1 MPLNG
6 YDNVIAAGLDII
18 GFGDKQ
24 SDDRTG
30 TSVVFESTS
39 KGTDL
44 QRVELRG
51 RAMPYRKVGWGVS
64 QRVNTIW
71 YPGNPVASQQVI
83 GPEEDPTT
91 MKGMWKALYLTGHD
105 GNSDAVLVSR
115 GGGFGA
121 SKSGGG
127 NQPSDIVDLFQEMCR
142 SGIVWRVTWLSEV
155 RKGVMTNFTPTW
167 IRQTDCEWELT
178 MEWSSRDDEDN
189 VPLDVPGTGD
199 NSLDLFGALNDMLD
213 IAAAGPLVTRQLL
226 AMAVND
232 IRAIQETA
240 SRVIDILASVEVL
253 ISTPAHI
260 IGALKAA
267 LNQLARQI
275 NVAIRRIAGSTQ
287 ASATAIAS
295 LGQIKNTTEIR
306 TKGQSL
312 VAGTAAA
319 DETPAGI
326 PSETADKLANGTSDP
341 TINGLGS
348 GTKGSGSASATSGQL
363 EFERWRRELAAKML
377 KMFFIAQQAIAEVES
392 RSAPKN
398 LRVVTV
404 REGDTLYSISV
415 REFGSPDY
423 ANYIA
428 AANNLR
434 SAVLE
439 PGQVLRIPA
448 RPTGPSKDPT
458 IGSGDQ
464 IGPKGDGL

>member
-18 GFGDKQ
+18 GFGDKKT
-24 SDDRTG
+24 DDRTG
-30 TSVVFESTS
+30 TSIIFEAQS

-44 QRVELRG
+44 RRVELRG
-51 RAMPYRKVGWGVS
+51 RAMPYRKIGWGVS

-83 GPEEDPTT
+83 GPEELPTT
-91 MKGMWKALYLTGHD
+91 MKGIWKALYLTGHD
-105 GNSDAVLVSR
+105 GGTPTVLVNRR
-115 GGGFGA
+115 GDQA
-121 SKSGGG
+121 SGSAG

-142 SGIVWRVTWLSEV
+142 SGVVWRVTWLSEV
-155 RKGVMTNFTPTW
+155 RKGVMTSFTPTW

-189 VPLDVPGTGD
+189 VPLDIPGTGD
-199 NSLDLFGALNDMLD
+199 NSLDLFGALNDFLD
-213 IAAAGPLVTRQLL
+213 LVAAGPLVTRQLL

-232 IRAIQETA
+232 IRAIQETVSKA
-240 SRVIDILASVEVL
+240 IDILASVESL
-253 ISTPAHI
+253 ISAPAHI

-275 NVAIRRIAGSTQ
+275 TVAIRRIAGSTQ

-295 LGQIKNTTEIR
+295 LGQIKNTTEFL

-319 DETPAGI
+319 DDAPAGI
-326 PSETADKLANGTSDP
+326 PSETADKLANGTTDP
-341 TINGLGS
+341 TTNGLGAGS
-348 GTKGSGSASATSGQL
+348 GGSGSASATSGQL
-363 EFERWRRELAAKML
+363 EFEKWRRGLAAKMI
-377 KMFFIAQQAIAEVES
+377 KMFFIMQQAIAEVES

-415 REFGSPDY
+415 REYGSPDY

-434 SAVLE
+434 SAILV

-448 RPTGPSKDPT
+448 RPTGPAKDPT